1 MYPVLVVEGVAHK
14 VRTVEFDDEGKA
26 TAVSYFE
33 GDEYKHVID
42 VQKQFNLTGSEVMDL
57 SHALIW
63 TNRYQ
68 PIIEALHKRIEAHE
82 ERMIELAVDAM
93 ENDLLFTDN
102 RVEYMSL
109 KDHVEGLHEAL
120 GIVSQGGYME
130 EDVDLSGGDEVAI
143 D

>member
-1 MYPVLVVEGVAHK
+1 MYPVLVVEGVAYK
-14 VRTVEFDDEGKA
+14 VGAVEFNNEGGVEG
-26 TAVSYFE
+26 VSFIKDSKYR
-33 GDEYKHVID
+33 HVID
-42 VQKQFNLTGSEVMDL
+42 AQNQFNLTGSAVTDL
-57 SHALIW
+57 SQALIW
-63 TNRYQ
+63 NDRYQ